1 MRKPLVFRAFWMLA
15 SYIRNCVPVMVTVL
29 LSDQTVLCIEFC
41 SAHSRSGRK
50 KIFYCLVFFFPPFSF
65 SSSPTSLCLHLF
77 SFFFIDRETDFVS
90 LSDLVEIKRG
100 PAPLAEA
107 LNCAVKS
114 F

>member
-1 MRKPLVFRAFWMLA
+1 MLA

-50 KIFYCLVFFFPPFSF
+50 KIFYCLLFSFFPLSLFLPLPPLSVSISF
-65 SSSPTSLCLHLF
+65 L

>member
-1 MRKPLVFRAFWMLA
+1 MLTA
-15 SYIRNCVPVMVTVL
+15 DLGGRRYFIVL
-29 LSDQTVLCIEFC
+29 FS
-41 SAHSRSGRK
+41 
-50 KIFYCLVFFFPPFSF
+50 FFPLSLFLPLPPLSVSISF
-65 SSSPTSLCLHLF
+65 L